1 MISLKLINLY
11 QISIFSYKL
20 KFHTLIYFTI
30 FSILNLSCSKDE
42 ESLKDDSKVLLES
55 ISIKASEIKGS
66 KSLKLTANLL
76 PNNATNKL
84 LRWELSDES
93 IANLSSSGILN
104 PLKYGSVKVVAKSTD
119 GSDIFD
125 ERVFDFIPPIL
136 VNSIEVDQYEI
147 TDGLPIQIFASVLPT
162 DAENK
167 DLVWSISDSSI
178 ASIDQTGL
186 LTPLKNGTVQ
196 ITISSTDNSGVFRT
210 IEVEI
215 SGVNTQ
221 KRTTLKAE
229 NILLW
234 QRNNGGWP
242 KEPHNSFNGY
252 DRQQTPEEIQEAM
265 NKKAFTDTT
274 IDNNHTTGEVRILLE
289 AYKNTNNIDY
299 LVAAVK
305 GVEYLFT
312 AQYANGGWP
321 QYYPLRNN
329 YSRHITFND
338 NAMYNVMMLMKDIY
352 TSQANTQYFPEAF
365 KETAKNSFYKGIEV
379 IVNTQNLIDGIRTAW
394 CAQHHASTL
403 EPVKARDYEL
413 ISNSGSESV
422 GVVRV
427 LMSVENPS
435 QNIIEAVK
443 AAVSWFDS
451 VKLLNITTQRITD
464 SSQPTGEDV
473 IVVNSPGDVIWGR
486 FYDLETN
493 QPFFCGRDGV
503 KKSSLSEID
512 NERRTG
518 YAWYGGWPKNLLNY
532 EFQNWK
538 EKNNIQ

>member
-30 FSILNLSCSKDE
+30 FSTLNLSCSKDE
-42 ESLKDDSKVLLES
+42 ESLQDDSKVLLES

-147 TDGLPIQIFASVLPT
+147 TDGLPIQIFALVLPT

-186 LTPLKNGTVQ
+186 LTPLTNGTVQ
-196 ITISSTDNSGVFRT
+196 ITISSTDNSEVFQT
-210 IEVEI
+210 IEVKI

-252 DRQQTPEEIQEAM
+252 NRQQTPEEIQEAM
-265 NKKAFTDTT
+265 NKKTFTDTT

-352 TSQANTQYFPEAF
+352 TTQANTQYFPEAF

-443 AAVSWFDS
+443 AAVSWFNS

>member
-147 TDGLPIQIFASVLPT
+147 TDGLPIQIFALVLPT

-196 ITISSTDNSGVFRT
+196 ITISSTDNSEVFRT

-443 AAVSWFDS
+443 AAVSWFNS

>member
-42 ESLKDDSKVLLES
+42 ESLQDDSKVLLES

-147 TDGLPIQIFASVLPT
+147 TDGLPIQIFALVLPT

-186 LTPLKNGTVQ
+186 LTPLTNGTVQ

-242 KEPHNSFNGY
+242 KEPHNSFTGY
-252 DRQQTPEEIQEAM
+252 DRRQTPEEIQEAM

-352 TSQANTQYFPEAF
+352 TTQANTQYFPEAF

-443 AAVSWFDS
+443 AAVSWFNS

-518 YAWYGGWPKNLLNY
+518 YAWYGVWPKNLLNY

>member
-30 FSILNLSCSKDE
+30 FSTLNLSCSKDE
-42 ESLKDDSKVLLES
+42 ESLQDDSKVLLES

-147 TDGLPIQIFASVLPT
+147 TDGLPIQIFALVLPT

-186 LTPLKNGTVQ
+186 LTPLTNGTVQ
-196 ITISSTDNSGVFRT
+196 ITISSTDNSEVFQT
-210 IEVEI
+210 IEVKI

-252 DRQQTPEEIQEAM
+252 NRQQTPEEIQEAM
-265 NKKAFTDTT
+265 NKKTFTDTT

-352 TSQANTQYFPEAF
+352 TTQANTQYFPEAF

-443 AAVSWFDS
+443 AAVSWFNS

-518 YAWYGGWPKNLLNY
+518 YAWYGSWPKNLLNY

>member
-1 MISLKLINLY
+1 MISLKFINFY
-11 QISIFSYKL
+11 QISIFNIKL
-20 KFHTLIYFTI
+20 KFYILLYLAI
-30 FSILNLSCSKDE
+30 FSTLNLSCSKDE
-42 ESLKDDSKVLLES
+42 ESLQDDSKVLLER
-55 ISIKASEIKGS
+55 ISIKVSEIKGS
-66 KSLKLTANLL
+66 RSLKLTANLF

-84 LRWELSDES
+84 LNWELSDES
-93 IANLSSSGILN
+93 IANLSSSGILS
-104 PLKYGSVKVVAKSTD
+104 PLKYGSVKVTAKSTD
-119 GSDIFD
+119 GSEVFD
-125 ERVFDFIPPIL
+125 EREFDFIPPTL
-136 VNSIEVDQYEI
+136 VHSIQVDQYEI
-147 TDGLPIQIFASVLPT
+147 TDGLPIQILASVLPT

-196 ITISSTDNSGVFRT
+196 ITISSTDNSGIFRT

-242 KEPHNSFNGY
+242 KEPHNSFTGY
-252 DRQQTPEEIQEAM
+252 DRRQTPEEIQEAM

-289 AYKNTNNIDY
+289 AYKNTNNNDY
-299 LVAAVK
+299 LVAAIK

-321 QYYPLRNN
+321 QYFPLRNN

-352 TSQANTQYFPEAF
+352 STQANTQYFPEAF
-365 KETAKNSFYKGIEV
+365 QETAKKSFYKGIEV
-379 IVNTQNLIDGIRTAW
+379 IMNTQNFINGVRTAW

-403 EPVKARDYEL
+403 EPIKARDYEL

-443 AAVSWFDS
+443 AAVSWFNS

-473 IVVNSPGDVIWGR
+473 IVVNSPGDVIWAR

>member
-1 MISLKLINLY
+1 MISLKFINFY
-11 QISIFSYKL
+11 QISIFINKL
-20 KFHTLIYFTI
+20 KFKILLFLII
-30 FSILNLSCSKDE
+30 FSTLNLSCSKDE
-42 ESLKDDSKVLLES
+42 ESLQDDSKVLLER
-55 ISIKASEIKGS
+55 ISIKVSEIKGS
-66 KSLKLTANLL
+66 KSLKLTANLF
-76 PNNATNKL
+76 PSNATNKL
-84 LRWELSDES
+84 LKWGLSDES
-93 IANLSSSGILN
+93 IANLSSLGILN
-104 PLKYGSVKVVAKSTD
+104 PLKYGSVKVTAKSTD
-119 GSDIFD
+119 GSEVFD
-125 ERVFDFIPPIL
+125 EREFDFIPPTL

-147 TDGLPIQIFASVLPT
+147 TDGLPIQILASVLPT

-215 SGVNTQ
+215 SGVSTQ

-242 KEPHNSFNGY
+242 KEPHNSFTGY

-299 LVAAVK
+299 LVAAIK

-352 TSQANTQYFPEAF
+352 TTQANTQYFPEAF
-365 KETAKNSFYKGIEV
+365 QDAAKNSFFKGIEV
-379 IVNTQNLIDGIRTAW
+379 IMNTQNFIDGVRTAW

-403 EPVKARDYEL
+403 EPIKARDYEL

-473 IVVNSPGDVIWGR
+473 IVVNSPGDVIWAR

>member
-1 MISLKLINLY
+1 
-11 QISIFSYKL
+11 
-20 KFHTLIYFTI
+20 
-30 FSILNLSCSKDE
+30 
-42 ESLKDDSKVLLES
+42 
-55 ISIKASEIKGS
+55 
-66 KSLKLTANLL
+66 
-76 PNNATNKL
+76 
-84 LRWELSDES
+84 
-93 IANLSSSGILN
+93 
-104 PLKYGSVKVVAKSTD
+104 
-119 GSDIFD
+119 
-125 ERVFDFIPPIL
+125 
-136 VNSIEVDQYEI
+136 
-147 TDGLPIQIFASVLPT
+147 
-162 DAENK
+162 
-167 DLVWSISDSSI
+167 
-178 ASIDQTGL
+178 
-186 LTPLKNGTVQ
+186 
-196 ITISSTDNSGVFRT
+196 
-210 IEVEI
+210 
-215 SGVNTQ
+215 
-221 KRTTLKAE
+221 
-229 NILLW
+229 
-234 QRNNGGWP
+234 
-242 KEPHNSFNGY
+242 
-252 DRQQTPEEIQEAM
+252 
-265 NKKAFTDTT
+265 
-274 IDNNHTTGEVRILLE
+274 
-289 AYKNTNNIDY
+289 
-299 LVAAVK
+299 
-305 GVEYLFT
+305 
-312 AQYANGGWP
+312 
-321 QYYPLRNN
+321 
-329 YSRHITFND
+329 
-338 NAMYNVMMLMKDIY
+338 MYNVMMLMKDIY
-352 TSQANTQYFPEAF
+352 TTQANTQYFPEAF

-443 AAVSWFDS
+443 AAVSWFNS

>member
-30 FSILNLSCSKDE
+30 FSTLNLSCSKDE
-42 ESLKDDSKVLLES
+42 ESLQDDSKVLLES

-147 TDGLPIQIFASVLPT
+147 TDGLPIQIFALVLPT

-186 LTPLKNGTVQ
+186 LTPLTNGTVQ
-196 ITISSTDNSGVFRT
+196 ITMSSTDNSEVFQT
-210 IEVEI
+210 IEVKI

-352 TSQANTQYFPEAF
+352 TTQANTQYFPEAF

-443 AAVSWFDS
+443 ASVSWFDS

>member
-147 TDGLPIQIFASVLPT
+147 TDGLPIQIFALVLPT

-196 ITISSTDNSGVFRT
+196 ITISSTDNSEVFQT
-210 IEVEI
+210 IEVKI

-265 NKKAFTDTT
+265 NKKTFTDTT

>member
-30 FSILNLSCSKDE
+30 FSTLNLSCSKDE
-42 ESLKDDSKVLLES
+42 ESLQDDSKVLLES

-186 LTPLKNGTVQ
+186 LTPLTNGTVQ
-196 ITISSTDNSGVFRT
+196 ITISSTDNSEVFRT
-210 IEVEI
+210 IEVKI

-443 AAVSWFDS
+443 AAVSWFNS

-518 YAWYGGWPKNLLNY
+518 YAWYGVWPKNLLNY

>member
-11 QISIFSYKL
+11 QISIYKL

-30 FSILNLSCSKDE
+30 FSTLNLSCSNDE
-42 ESLKDDSKVLLES
+42 ESLQDDSKVLLES

-147 TDGLPIQIFASVLPT
+147 TDGLPIQIFALVLPT

-186 LTPLKNGTVQ
+186 LTPLTNGTVQ

-229 NILLW
+229 NMLLW
-234 QRNNGGWP
+234 QRDNGGWP
-242 KEPHNSFNGY
+242 KEPHNSFDGY
-252 DRQQTPEEIQEAM
+252 DREQTTAELLEAEA
-265 NKKAFTDTT
+265 KKSHTDTT
-274 IDNNHTTGEVRILLE
+274 IDNNHTVGEIRVLLDAFKTTSNPAYLE
-289 AYKNTNNIDY
+289 A
-299 LVAAVK
+299 A
-305 GVEYLFT
+305 
-312 AQYANGGWP
+312 
-321 QYYPLRNN
+321 
-329 YSRHITFND
+329 
-338 NAMYNVMMLMKDIY
+338 
-352 TSQANTQYFPEAF
+352 
-365 KETAKNSFYKGIEV
+365 
-379 IVNTQNLIDGIRTAW
+379 
-394 CAQHHASTL
+394 
-403 EPVKARDYEL
+403 
-413 ISNSGSESV
+413 
-422 GVVRV
+422 
-427 LMSVENPS
+427 
-435 QNIIEAVK
+435 
-443 AAVSWFDS
+443 
-451 VKLLNITTQRITD
+451 
-464 SSQPTGEDV
+464 
-473 IVVNSPGDVIWGR
+473 
-486 FYDLETN
+486 
-493 QPFFCGRDGV
+493 
-503 KKSSLSEID
+503 
-512 NERRTG
+512 
-518 YAWYGGWPKNLLNY
+518 
-532 EFQNWK
+532 
-538 EKNNIQ
+538 

>member
-30 FSILNLSCSKDE
+30 FSTLNLSCSKDE
-42 ESLKDDSKVLLES
+42 ESLQDDSKVLLES

-147 TDGLPIQIFASVLPT
+147 TDGLPIQIFALVLPT

-186 LTPLKNGTVQ
+186 LTPLTNGTVQ
-196 ITISSTDNSGVFRT
+196 ITISSTDNSEVFQT
-210 IEVEI
+210 IEVKI

-352 TSQANTQYFPEAF
+352 TTQANTQYFPEAF

-443 AAVSWFDS
+443 ASVSWFDS

>member
-30 FSILNLSCSKDE
+30 FSTLNLSCSKDE
-42 ESLKDDSKVLLES
+42 ESLQDDSKVLLES

-147 TDGLPIQIFASVLPT
+147 TDGLPIQIFALVLPT

-186 LTPLKNGTVQ
+186 LTPLTNGTVQ
-196 ITISSTDNSGVFRT
+196 ITISSTDNSEVFQT
-210 IEVEI
+210 IEVKI

-252 DRQQTPEEIQEAM
+252 NRQQTPEEIQEAM
-265 NKKAFTDTT
+265 NKKTFTDTT

-379 IVNTQNLIDGIRTAW
+379 IVNTQNLIDGIRTDW

-403 EPVKARDYEL
+403 EPIKARDYEL

-443 AAVSWFDS
+443 AAVSWFNS

>member
-196 ITISSTDNSGVFRT
+196 ITISSTDNSEVFRT

>member
-20 KFHTLIYFTI
+20 KFHTLIYFTM
-30 FSILNLSCSKDE
+30 FSTLNLSCSKDE
-42 ESLKDDSKVLLES
+42 ESLQDDSNVLLES

-119 GSDIFD
+119 GSDVFD

-167 DLVWSISDSSI
+167 DLVWSISDSLI

-186 LTPLKNGTVQ
+186 LTPLTNGTVQ
-196 ITISSTDNSGVFRT
+196 ITISSTDNSEVFRT
-210 IEVEI
+210 IEVKI
-215 SGVNTQ
+215 SGVNTP

-252 DRQQTPEEIQEAM
+252 NRQQTPEEIQEAM
-265 NKKAFTDTT
+265 NKKTFTDTT

-352 TSQANTQYFPEAF
+352 TTQANTQYFPEAF

-443 AAVSWFDS
+443 AAVSWFNS

-464 SSQPTGEDV
+464 PSQPTGEDV

>member
-30 FSILNLSCSKDE
+30 FSTLNLSCSKDE
-42 ESLKDDSKVLLES
+42 ESLQDDSKVLLES

-147 TDGLPIQIFASVLPT
+147 TDGLPIQIFALVLPT

-186 LTPLKNGTVQ
+186 LTPLTNGTVQ
-196 ITISSTDNSGVFRT
+196 ITISSTDNSEVFQT
-210 IEVEI
+210 IEVKI

-443 AAVSWFDS
+443 AAVSWFNS

-518 YAWYGGWPKNLLNY
+518 YAWYGVWPKNLLNY

>member
-11 QISIFSYKL
+11 QISIYKL

-30 FSILNLSCSKDE
+30 FSTLNLSCSKDE
-42 ESLKDDSKVLLES
+42 ESLQDDSNVLLES

-186 LTPLKNGTVQ
+186 LTPLTNGTVQ

-443 AAVSWFDS
+443 AAVSWFNS

-518 YAWYGGWPKNLLNY
+518 YAWYGVWPKNLLNY

>member
-30 FSILNLSCSKDE
+30 FSTLNLSCSKDE

-186 LTPLKNGTVQ
+186 LTPLTNGTVQ
-196 ITISSTDNSGVFRT
+196 ITISSTDNSEVFRT